1 MPARAGALR
10 TADGIWE
17 RRRERV
23 ACAGC
28 ERRPS
33 FSPVRPTAG
42 GPPLHLRFASTLP
55 PTLALLLAGVA
66 APALHP
72 LAAQAPWPTEAWAV
86 ASPESQGLDRE
97 PLVTLDRDIRAGQ
110 YGYVDRLVII
120 RNGYRVMSERYPRDY
135 GTVSRGMRGPIGCGS
150 DACTAPADVHE
161 FNYYHPEFHPYYRS
175 WDVHTLQ
182 SVTKSV
188 TSALIGIAIRRGEIA
203 GTQVPLLS
211 FFADYDLSH
220 VDPRL
225 RRATLDD
232 LLTMRTG
239 IEWHETDRPLDSTN
253 TTLQLE
259 LSRDWI
265 RFTLAQPMDADPG
278 TKWAYN
284 SGGSHLMSAIVRQA
298 TGQTVDRYAEAHLF
312 APLGIRD
319 YHWKRTPTGL
329 PDTEG
334 GLYLEA
340 EQLAKIGY
348 LYLQDGVWDGRRVLP
363 EGWVRESTA
372 RRVDRVGFRDWGYG
386 YQWWRLDRSDV
397 EVWAG
402 LGFGGQFLLVLPQHG
417 IVAVVNSWNV
427 FGGQYPS
434 VLDALLDA
442 LQTALTAGQ

>member
-1 MPARAGALR
+1 MHR
-10 TADGIWE
+10 
-17 RRRERV
+17 
-23 ACAGC
+23 
-28 ERRPS
+28 
-33 FSPVRPTAG
+33 
-42 GPPLHLRFASTLP
+42 RFASASGRAI
-55 PTLALLLAGVA
+55 ALLVAGVA
-66 APALHP
+66 TTGPCP
-72 LAAQAPWPTEAWAV
+72 LAAQAPWPTNGWAV
-86 ASPESQGLDRE
+86 ASPESRGMDGSPLVALDRE
-97 PLVTLDRDIRAGQ
+97 IRAGRF
-110 YGYVDRLVII
+110 GHIDRLVIV
-120 RNGYRVMSERYPRDY
+120 RHGYQVVSERYPRDY
-135 GTVSRGMRGPIGCGS
+135 STVSRGVRGPIGCGS
-150 DACTAPADVHE
+150 DACPTAKDVHE
-161 FNYYHPEFHPYYRS
+161 YNYFHPTFHPYYRGR
-175 WDVHTLQ
+175 DVHTLQ

-188 TSALIGIAIRRGEIA
+188 TSALIGIAIRRGEIV

-239 IEWHETDRPLDSTN
+239 LEWHETDRPLDSTN

-259 LSRDWI
+259 LSPDWI

-284 SGGSHLMSAIVRQA
+284 SGGSHLMSGIIRQA

-312 APLGIRD
+312 GPLGIRD

-334 GLYLEA
+334 GLYLET

-348 LYLQDGVWDGRRVLP
+348 LYLHDGVWDGRRILP
-363 EGWVRESTA
+363 EGWVRASTA
-372 RRVDRVGFRDWGYG
+372 RRVDRVRFRDWGYG
-386 YQWWRLDRSDV
+386 YQWWRLDRDG
-397 EVWAG
+397 EDVWAG
-402 LGFGGQFLLVLPQHG
+402 LGFGGQYLLVLPEHDV
-417 IVAVVNSWNV
+417 VAVLNSWNV

-442 LQTALTAGQ
+442 VLAAVAQGP